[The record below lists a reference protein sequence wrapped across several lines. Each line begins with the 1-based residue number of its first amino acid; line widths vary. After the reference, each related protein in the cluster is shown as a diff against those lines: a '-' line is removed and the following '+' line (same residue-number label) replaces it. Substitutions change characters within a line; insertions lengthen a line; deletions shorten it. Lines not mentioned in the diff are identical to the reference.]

1 MAFALLLFPLAV
13 SAAPSMTTHP
23 PNDPAIY
30 YSPFAWHVNSTSAS
44 TINSAAY
51 CRFLFRCVCACVR
64 ARRARACVCVRVR
77 VRVRARVFCGAGPH
91 FPASL
96 RLMSL
101 RQN

>member
-1 MAFALLLFPLAV
+1 MAYALLLFPLAV

-51 CRFLFRCVCACVR
+51 CRFLFRCVCVCACVR
-64 ARRARACVCVRVR
+64 AARARVCASVCVCVCVRVCFVER
-77 VRVRARVFCGAGPH
+77 GRTFPPH
-91 FPASL
+91 SASCP
-96 RLMSL
+96 
-101 RQN
+101 